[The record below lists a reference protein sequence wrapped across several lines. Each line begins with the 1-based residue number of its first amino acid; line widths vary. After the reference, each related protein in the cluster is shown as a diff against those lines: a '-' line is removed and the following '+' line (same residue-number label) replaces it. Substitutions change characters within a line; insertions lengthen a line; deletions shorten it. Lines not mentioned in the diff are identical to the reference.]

1 MRRLGLTL
9 GCTLL
14 VAGILTTSASGST
27 AGNGPSPDDTF
38 VSAGG
43 QRVDDADLR
52 RAARHADLSEQE
64 IAAELADDPSARL
77 DAGDRLKFVD
87 HFESSPASDGDAAS
101 PARARAIAPLA
112 RTFSLHSRKASNR
125 TIYLDFDGERVC
137 GTVWDPYDCI
147 DAPRFDTDGRRGF
160 SKSERRAIQRIWRGV
175 VEDYAPFDVDIT
187 TERPQL
193 DDLVR
198 SDSADRTFGIQTVIT
213 SSNGVRNRVCGGS
226 RCAGA
231 AYMGTFDSEFHNAG
245 RVTWI
250 LPKEVRNN
258 ARRIADAVSHEA
270 GHTLGLS
277 HDGTSRTG
285 YYGGHGIW
293 GPIMGASARPLTQ
306 WSRGQYAG
314 ANNKQNDLAIIAR
327 NGAPRLRD
335 DHSGRRSGATPL
347 APGKARSGR
356 ITRAS
361 DVDMFK
367 LRTTCRARLTV
378 KVRNAGQSPNLD
390 VSLVLKRRNG
400 KVVARRN
407 PLSAARGKAQG
418 LDATYRAKR
427 KAGVLFVRV
436 DGVGARNPRRTG
448 YSDYGSLGSYRV
460 SFSSKCGAKRP

>member
-1 MRRLGLTL
+1 MRRLGVTL

-14 VAGILTTSASGST
+14 VASGVTASASGSAAGSGT
-27 AGNGPSPDDTF
+27 APDDSF

-43 QRVDDADLR
+43 QRVDGGELN
-52 RAARHADLSEQE
+52 RAARHSDLSEQAIE
-64 IAAELADDPSARL
+64 ALLSEDPSARL
-77 DAGDRLKFVD
+77 DSGDRLKFVD
-87 HFESSPASDGDAAS
+87 HLESSPATDDAVV
-101 PARARAIAPLA
+101 ARASAPLA
-112 RTFSLHSRKASNR
+112 KTFRLHSRRASHH

-137 GTVWDPYDCI
+137 GTVWDPYGCI
-147 DAPRFDTDGRRGF
+147 NAPRFDTNGRRGF

-198 SDSADRTFGIQTVIT
+198 SDSSDTTFGIQTVIT

-231 AYMGTFDSEFHNAG
+231 AYMGTFDSEFHNDG

-258 ARRIADAVSHEA
+258 PRRIADAVSHEA
-270 GHTLGLS
+270 GHTFGLS
-277 HDGTSRTG
+277 HDGTSRSG

-306 WSRGQYAG
+306 WSRGQYSG
-314 ANNKQNDLAIIAR
+314 ANNKQNDVAIIAR

-335 DHSGRRSGATPL
+335 DHSGHRSGATFL

-367 LRTTCRARLTV
+367 LRTTCRAPLTV
-378 KVRNAGQSPNLD
+378 KVRNAAQSPNLD

-407 PLSAARGKAQG
+407 PLSTAHGKAKG
-418 LDATYRAKR
+418 LDATYRGKR
-427 KAGVLFVRV
+427 RAGVLFVRV
-436 DGVGARNPRRTG
+436 DGVGARSPRRTG

-460 SFSSKCGAKRP
+460 SFSSRCGAKRP